1 MTVLYASLVAATIP
15 KLQSLLDARP
25 EPYTDGVTVANE
37 FVPAARRLVSV
48 LQGPGSGDFD
58 TLDETT
64 LRVNVYAEVESD
76 AEDLALMVRA
86 LFSTSGVVDGQPITS
101 ARVTAGPVEIAND
114 TDLYQWYS
122 VVDLTRRGS
131 QLT

>member
-1 MTVLYASLVAATIP
+1 MSVLFSSLVAEAIP
-15 KLQSLLDARP
+15 KLQSLLDGRT
-25 EPYTDGVTVANE
+25 EPYTDDVTVANKAIPGE
-37 FVPAARRLVSV
+37 RRMVTLH
-48 LQGPGSGDFD
+48 QGPGSGDFD

-64 LRVNVYAEVESD
+64 LRVNVYADDEAD

-86 LFSTSGVVDGQPITS
+86 LCSPAGLVDGDPITK